1 MGRGRDD
8 RARGLEVGRVHFA
21 GVEGA
26 AGEAQRPRR
35 AGGAVRAR
43 WAGRVQARGEGQARP
58 GARDSEGRPSAAS
71 RRVEGG
77 GGAVR
82 VRE

>member
-1 MGRGRDD
+1 VRR
-8 RARGLEVGRVHFA
+8 RAG
-21 GVEGA
+21 EGA
-26 AGEAQRPRR
+26 AGGGEGRGEGDDEGRR
-35 AGGAVRAR
+35 RAVRAR